1 VLLSYW
7 RMSRKHPIRE
17 RRPRKRA
24 DSALRGA
31 EAVFWFV
38 LALAVVLSGARAVS
52 GMPALAAM
60 LVPPGMMAAEADVA
74 QPSRHITFPIEIA
87 DSGGPY
93 SPQVLTAGPGYP
105 QWLQARIAFAR
116 AGGAVGTDSAPPV
129 TPAIAIVIDD
139 LGADVVDTR
148 RAIGLPKEVSLSFL
162 PYADTS
168 PELARA
174 GLRAGH
180 QILVHVPME
189 PDGRTDPGPMALLT
203 TLSSSENISR
213 LDWALARIPGYS
225 GINNH
230 EGSRF
235 TADRDALVPVIEHL
249 ADRHVF
255 FLDSRTA
262 PDTQVVPL
270 ARAFGVASDGR
281 DVFLDDVQSAD
292 AINAEL
298 AQTERIAREQGTAI
312 AIGHPHSVT
321 MDVLAKWTA
330 GAASRGI
337 ELITAGEAIRRK
349 TEHEALSGSLTG
361 SLSSAR

>member
-1 VLLSYW
+1 
-7 RMSRKHPIRE
+7 MSRKHPIRE
-17 RRPRKRA
+17 RKPRKRA
-24 DSALRGA
+24 DPALRGA
-31 EAVFWFV
+31 EGVFWFV
-38 LALAVVLSGARAVS
+38 LALAVVLSGARAIS
-52 GMPALAAM
+52 GMPVLAAM
-60 LVPPGMMAAEADVA
+60 LVPPGTMAAEADVA
-74 QPSRHITFPIEIA
+74 QPSRHIRFPIDIA

-105 QWLQARIAFAR
+105 QWLQARVAFAR
-116 AGGAVGTDSAPPV
+116 AGGVVNADAPPP

-139 LGADVVDTR
+139 LGADVIDTH

-162 PYADTS
+162 PYAETS
-168 PELARA
+168 PALARA

-203 TLSSSENISR
+203 GLSSSENIAR

-235 TADRDALVPVIEHL
+235 TADRHALVPVIEHL

-262 PDTQVVPL
+262 PNTQVVPL

-281 DVFLDDVQSAD
+281 DVFLDDVQTAD

-312 AIGHPHSVT
+312 AIGHPHGVT
-321 MDVLAKWTA
+321 MDVLTKWTA

-337 ELITAGEAIRRK
+337 ELITASEAIRRK
-349 TEHEALSGSLTG
+349 TEREALSGSL
-361 SLSSAR
+361 SAAR

>member
-1 VLLSYW
+1 
-7 RMSRKHPIRE
+7 MSRKLPIRE
-17 RRPRKRA
+17 KKSRKR
-24 DSALRGA
+24 SALHGV

-38 LALAVVLSGARAVS
+38 LVLAVSLSGARAVS
-52 GMPALAAM
+52 GMPILAG
-60 LVPPGMMAAEADVA
+60 LLLPPGMMAAEADA
-74 QPSRHITFPIEIA
+74 APPSRHVTFPIAIA
-87 DSGGPY
+87 DSGRPY

-105 QWLQARIAFAR
+105 QWLEARIAVAR
-116 AGGAVGTDSAPPV
+116 SGGMIGADAATPE

-139 LGADVVDTR
+139 LGADAIDTR

-162 PYADTS
+162 PYAESS
-168 PELARA
+168 PELARS
-174 GLRAGH
+174 GLQAGH
-180 QILVHVPME
+180 QIMVHVPME
-189 PDGRTDPGPMALLT
+189 PEGKTDPGPMALLT
-203 TLSSSENISR
+203 TLSASENISR

-235 TADRDALVPVIEHL
+235 TADRAALVPVIEHL

-262 PDTQVVPL
+262 PVTQVIPL
-270 ARAFGVASDGR
+270 ARAFAVASDGR
-281 DVFLDDVQSAD
+281 DVFLDDVQTVD

-298 AQTERIAREQGTAI
+298 AQAERIAREQGTAI

-330 GAASRGI
+330 GAAARGI
-337 ELITAGEAIRRK
+337 ELISASEAIRRK
-349 TEHEALSGSLTG
+349 TEREALSGALTDSLTA
-361 SLSSAR
+361 SR

>member
-1 VLLSYW
+1 
-7 RMSRKHPIRE
+7 MSRRHPIRE
-17 RRPRKRA
+17 RTSRKRT
-24 DSALRGA
+24 DPALRSA

-38 LALAVVLSGARAVS
+38 LVLAVSLSGARAVS
-52 GMPALAAM
+52 GMPVLAAM
-60 LVPPGMMAAEADVA
+60 LVPPGMMEAEADVA

-87 DSGGPY
+87 DTGGPY

-105 QWLQARIAFAR
+105 QWLQARIAMAR
-116 AGGAVGTDSAPPV
+116 AGGVSASDIGATIPQ

-139 LGADVVDTR
+139 LGADAIDTR
-148 RAIGLPKEVSLSFL
+148 RAVALPKEVSLSFL

-168 PELARA
+168 PDLARA

-189 PDGRTDPGPMALLT
+189 PEGRTDPGPMALLT
-203 TLSSSENISR
+203 TLNSSENISR

-235 TADRDALVPVIEHL
+235 TSDRNALVPVIEHL

-262 PDTQVVPL
+262 PDTQVIPL
-270 ARAFGVASDGR
+270 ARAFGVQSDGR
-281 DVFLDDVQSAD
+281 DVFLDDVQTTD

-337 ELITAGEAIRRK
+337 ELITASEAIRRK
-349 TEHEALSGSLTG
+349 TEHEALSGSLTN
-361 SLSSAR
+361 SLSAAR